1 MKLLIAIPSLDY
13 MHTEFVK
20 SLTALVCRLK
30 DEGIKFDVTIQ
41 SGTLVYVARD
51 KLAKKA
57 INEGYS
63 HVLWLD
69 ADMVF
74 RPDLLEV
81 LTESGRP
88 FVVGIC
94 HSRREPYASCLFK
107 SFLPVERFEEYPDEP
122 FKVAG
127 SGLACALTE
136 VKILRDVCFTNSG
149 SCFCPTA
156 KLGEDLAFCMRV
168 KDLGYEIWAEPMAR
182 IGHMGH
188 IAVYPETHDLYMEAI
203 NR

>member
-1 MKLLIAIPSLDY
+1 

-20 SLTALVCRLK
+20 SLTALACRLK
-30 DEGIKFDVTIQ
+30 DEGIDFDVAIQ

-57 INEGYS
+57 INEGFS

-74 RPDLLEV
+74 RPDLLAV
-81 LTESGRP
+81 LADSGKP

-107 SFLPVERFEEYPDEP
+107 SIEPAERFTEYPQET
-122 FKVAG
+122 FEVAA
-127 SGLACALTE
+127 SGMACALIETD
-136 VKILRDVCFTNSG
+136 ILRKVALQNYG
-149 SCFCPTA
+149 SCFCPTRR
-156 KLGEDLAFCMRV
+156 LGEDLAFCQRV
-168 KDLGYEIWAEPMAR
+168 QACGYKIYAEPMAW
-182 IGHMGH
+182 IGHIGH
-188 IAVYPETHDLYMEAI
+188 ITVYPEMHDQYMEAI
-203 NR
+203 SR

>member
-30 DEGIKFDVTIQ
+30 DEGIVFDVAIQ

-57 INEGYS
+57 IEGKYT

-74 RPDLLEV
+74 HDGLLDDLQF
-81 LTESGRP
+81 SGKP

-94 HSRREPYASCLFK
+94 HSRREPYVSCLFK
-107 SFLPVERFEEYPDEP
+107 SIEPAERFTEYPHGVFE
-122 FKVAG
+122 VAA
-127 SGLACALTE
+127 SGMACALIKTD
-136 VKILRDVCFTNSG
+136 ILREVALQNYG
-149 SCFCPTA
+149 SCFCPTRR
-156 KLGEDLAFCMRV
+156 LGEDLAFCKRV
-168 KDLGYEIWAEPMAR
+168 HERGYKIYAEPMAW
-182 IGHMGH
+182 IGHIGH
-188 IAVYPETHDLYMEAI
+188 ITVYPEMYDQYMESI
-203 NR
+203 SK

>member
-30 DEGIKFDVTIQ
+30 DEGIDFDVTIQ

-57 INEGYS
+57 INEGFS

-81 LTESGRP
+81 LADSGKP

-107 SFLPVERFEEYPDEP
+107 SIEPAERFTEYPHGTFE
-122 FKVAG
+122 VAA
-127 SGLACALTE
+127 SGMACALIKTD
-136 VKILRDVCFTNSG
+136 ILREVALQNYG
-149 SCFCPTA
+149 SCFCPTRR
-156 KLGEDLAFCMRV
+156 LGEDLAFCQRV
-168 KDLGYEIWAEPMAR
+168 HERGYKIYAEPMAW
-182 IGHMGH
+182 IGHIGH
-188 IAVYPETHDLYMEAI
+188 ITVYPEMYDQYMESI
-203 NR
+203 SR

>member
-1 MKLLIAIPSLDY
+1 

-20 SLTALVCRLK
+20 SLTALACRLK
-30 DEGIKFDVTIQ
+30 DEGIDFDVAIQ

-57 INEGYS
+57 INEGFS

-74 RPDLLEV
+74 RPDLLEL
-81 LTESGRP
+81 LTESGKP

-107 SFLPVERFEEYPDEP
+107 SIEPAERFTEYPQET
-122 FKVAG
+122 FEVAA
-127 SGLACALTE
+127 SGMACALIETD
-136 VKILRDVCFTNSG
+136 ILRKVALQNYG
-149 SCFCPTA
+149 SCFCPTRR
-156 KLGEDLAFCMRV
+156 LGEDLAFCQRV
-168 KDLGYEIWAEPMAR
+168 QACGYKIYAEPMAW
-182 IGHMGH
+182 IGHIGH
-188 IAVYPETHDLYMEAI
+188 ITVYPEMHDQYMEAI
-203 NR
+203 SR